1 MSQRPPSDTTAIL
14 VSSDDPPPL
23 AAGGSRMTRYRWVI
37 CGMIFLATT
46 INYIDRQVIGIL
58 APTLTEL
65 FAWSETDY
73 ASIISWF
80 SFAYALGYLLMGRFS
95 DRVGTKIGYSVA
107 IVGWSVAA
115 MAHAFVRTVP
125 GFSIARAAL
134 GFGEG
139 GNFPTAIKAV
149 GEWFPKR
156 ERAFATGIF
165 NAGTNVGAVAA
176 PLLVPW
182 ITLTWGWEWAFLS
195 TGTVGFAWLIAWWV
209 MYRAPE
215 DHPRVSP
222 AELAHIRS
230 DPGESAEPVPWLTL
244 LTFRQTW
251 AYMFAKLMSDP
262 VWWFYLYWLP
272 KFLDSN
278 YGVTLAGLALPLVV
292 IYSVADVG
300 SIGGGWLSGFFISRG
315 WSVNRARKI
324 TMLLAACL
332 AVPTMLAPA
341 ADSMWMA
348 VAFVCMAASAQQW
361 WAANLFTT
369 VSDMFPKGAVASV
382 VGLGG
387 FVGAMGAVVFQRA
400 TGYILEVTDSNYSV
414 IFLFAGAAYLIGL
427 LGFHLLAPR
436 LEPVRIRGTLSR

>member
-1 MSQRPPSDTTAIL
+1 MPLRPPSDTTAVL
-14 VSSDDPPPL
+14 ARSDDRAPL
-23 AAGGSRMTRYRWVI
+23 PADVPRTSTRYRWVI

-107 IVGWSVAA
+107 IVGWSLAA

-195 TGTVGFAWLIAWWV
+195 TGMVGFLWLIAWSV
-209 MYRAPE
+209 MYRSPE
-215 DHPRVSP
+215 QHPRVSP

-230 DPGESAEPVPWLTL
+230 DPGESTDPVPWLTL

-251 AYMFAKLMSDP
+251 AYMFAKLLSDP

-315 WSVNRARKI
+315 WSVNKARKI

-341 ADSMWMA
+341 AESMWMA

-369 VSDMFPKGAVASV
+369 VSDMFPKAAVASV

-387 FVGAMGAVVFQRA
+387 FVGAMGAVFFQRA

-414 IFLFAGAAYLIGL
+414 IFLFAGCAYLVGL

-436 LEPVRIRGTLSR
+436 LEPVRIEGA